1 MVQRDVNCRKTTAQ
15 GPSNGSVVGKSGKD
29 DGGQVRESC
38 RGVSVHD
45 SVHDTELPLLME
57 SPAEDF

>member
-45 SVHDTELPLLME
+45 TELPLLME